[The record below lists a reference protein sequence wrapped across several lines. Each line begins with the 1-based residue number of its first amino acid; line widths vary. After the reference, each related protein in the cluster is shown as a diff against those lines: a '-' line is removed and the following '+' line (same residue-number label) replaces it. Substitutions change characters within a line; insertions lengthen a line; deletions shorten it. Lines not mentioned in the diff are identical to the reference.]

1 MLTLLQL
8 ELQSTFRKISDL
20 WLPVI
25 FFVLLSSL
33 FPLALGSNIARLAVC
48 APGILWVMLL
58 LSLLLSLD
66 RLFAEDIHAGFL
78 SEWICSRYDL
88 STIMFIKLCAFT
100 ISTLCPLLLVSPLLA
115 YALHMPTKL
124 IAVQCITILIST
136 PTIICICALM
146 AALTVHLRQA
156 SFLLALLILPLLVPV
171 LIFSLGC
178 VSRASAGLPF
188 HGILALLG
196 AFSLVSV
203 TISPFLLSALIRL

>member
-1 MLTLLQL
+1 MLTLLKF
-8 ELQSTFRKISDL
+8 ELRPTFRKVSDM

-33 FPLALGSNIARLAVC
+33 FPLALGSNITRLAQS
-48 APGILWVMLL
+48 APAILWVMFL

-66 RLFAEDIHAGFL
+66 RLFADDIRAGFL
-78 SEWICSRYDL
+78 SEWICSHYDL

-100 ISTLCPLLLVSPLLA
+100 LSTVCPLLLVTPLLA
-115 YALHMPTKL
+115 YALHMPSQI
-124 IAVQCITILIST
+124 IAIQCITILVSA
-136 PTIICICALM
+136 PTIVCICALM
-146 AALTVHLRQA
+146 AALTVHIRQA

-178 VSRASAGLPF
+178 VIRANAGLPF
-188 HGILALLG
+188 QGILALLG